1 MSENT
6 NAATPRSPELTVRSI
21 IVGLVVAM
29 VIGSA
34 YPYCVLKLG
43 FGPNLSV
50 VSAFF
55 GFIALVLIMRAANT
69 NARENNIVQTMGTS
83 AGQTSFMCV
92 LLAAFDLLNAKGI
105 ISIHLGTLQIFLW
118 LCSASLLGILLAVPM
133 RRHYIDEEN
142 LTFADGLAAGET
154 IAVLHDGREKG
165 AGIGTVKALGIG
177 TVASGALMMVTTFF
191 KWMRDTWYFPAMEPM
206 RIGFNISLL
215 GFGSGLLVGFR
226 ICLSMAIGTAVSW
239 FILPSYLARHG
250 MIPWQTGH
258 DGSTFTTFADT
269 LRWVMWPATGLMV
282 AGGLTSLALK
292 WKLIVKTFRGLRGS
306 EMEHNDLPMRFVAIG
321 SIVMTVIIC
330 LVQYFSMG
338 IPVYL
343 SFIAILLTLPLMLV
357 GLRVLG
363 ETNWGP
369 ISALSN
375 MMQAVFAFISPGNVP
390 VNMSSSGLTGTIA
403 VTSEALMQDFK
414 AGQLL
419 KSNPRNLT
427 IAQLIAAPVG
437 SIATAIV
444 YPVLR
449 DKFGI
454 GDAGLS
460 TPISVKWAGFAELL
474 TKGLNALPP
483 GCLIGLAIGIGVGII
498 LTLMAEKWGEK
509 IPAPS
514 AIGIGMLINAAVLMT
529 FILGGVAQLI
539 WARVSPRTEKEYRIP
554 LASGLIAGEAII
566 AVVLAI
572 LAAIGVNF

>member
-1 MSENT
+1 MAEANT
-6 NAATPRSPELTVRSI
+6 DSRSPELSARA
-21 IVGLVVAM
+21 IVIGLIVAM
-29 VIGSA
+29 IIGSA

-55 GFIALVLIMRAANT
+55 GFMALVPLVFALRLTKT

-83 AGQTSFMCV
+83 AGQTAFMAV
-92 LLAAFDLLNAKGI
+92 LLAAFDMLNAKGVLNPPI
-105 ISIHLGTLQIFLW
+105 YLNTLQIFCW

-142 LTFADGLAAGET
+142 LTYADGLAAGET
-154 IAVLHDGREKG
+154 IRVLHEGRNTRG
-165 AGIGTVKALGIG
+165 PLAALGIG
-177 TVASGALMMVTTFF
+177 TILSGFLMMVTTFW
-191 KWMRDTWYFPAMEPM
+191 KWVRDTWFIPGQQAMN
-206 RIGFNISLL
+206 IGFNISLL
-215 GFGSGLLVGFR
+215 SFGSGLLVGFR
-226 ICLSMAIGTAVSW
+226 ICLAMAIGTAISW
-239 FILPSYLARHG
+239 FILPRYLFAHG
-250 MIPWQTGH
+250 MITALTYP
-258 DGSTFTTFADT
+258 AT

-282 AGGLTSLALK
+282 AGGLTSLVLK
-292 WKLIVKTFRGLRGS
+292 WNLIVKTFRGLKGS
-306 EMEHNDLPMRFVAIG
+306 RAASNDFPMQYVVIG
-321 SIVMTVIIC
+321 SIIMTIAIC
-330 LVQYFSMG
+330 LIQYFSMG

-343 SFIAILLTLPLMLV
+343 SFIAIILSLPLMLV

-369 ISALSN
+369 ISAMSN

-390 VNMSSSGLTGTIA
+390 VNMSSSGLTGTVA

-419 KSNPRNLT
+419 KSNPRSLT

-449 DKFGI
+449 NKFGI
-454 GDAGLS
+454 GANGLS
-460 TPISVKWAGFAELL
+460 SPISVKWASFAELL
-474 TKGLNALPP
+474 TKGFSNLPP
-483 GCLIGLAIGIGVGII
+483 GCLVGLIIGIGVGIL
-498 LTLMAEKWGEK
+498 LTLLAEKWGDYV
-509 IPAPS
+509 PSPS
-514 AIGIGMLINAAVLMT
+514 AMGIGMLITAAVLLT

-539 WARVSPRTEKEYRIP
+539 WAKVHPESEKTYRIP

-572 LAAIGVNF
+572 LAASGANF

>member
-1 MSENT
+1 MT
-6 NAATPRSPELTVRSI
+6 DDAVRPGPELTLRSI
-21 IVGLVVAM
+21 LVGLVVAAI
-29 VIGSA
+29 IGSA

-55 GFIALVLIMRAANT
+55 GFIALVLILRAAGT

-83 AGQTSFMCV
+83 AGQTAFMCV
-92 LLAAFDLLNAKGI
+92 LLAAFDMLNTKGVLNPP
-105 ISIHLGTLQIFLW
+105 IHLGTAQIFCW

-142 LTFADGLAAGET
+142 LTYADGLAAGET
-154 IAVLHDGREKG
+154 IKVLHEGRNTRG
-165 AGIGTVKALGIG
+165 PLAALGIG
-177 TVASGALMMVTTFF
+177 TILSGFLMMVTTFW
-191 KWMRDTWYFPAMEPM
+191 KWVRDTWFIPGQQAMN
-206 RIGFNISLL
+206 IGFNISLL
-215 GFGSGLLVGFR
+215 SFGSGLLVGFR
-226 ICLSMAIGTAVSW
+226 ICLAMALGTAISW
-239 FILPSYLARHG
+239 FILPRYLYAHG
-250 MIPWQTGH
+250 MITALTYP
-258 DGSTFTTFADT
+258 AT

-282 AGGLTSLALK
+282 AGGLTSLVLK
-292 WKLIVKTFRGLRGS
+292 WNLIVKTFRGLRGS
-306 EMEHNDLPMRFVAIG
+306 KAASNDFPMQYVVIG
-321 SIVMTVIIC
+321 SIFMAVVIC

-343 SFIAILLTLPLMLV
+343 SFIAIILSLPLMLV

-369 ISALSN
+369 ISAMAN
-375 MMQAVFAFISPGNVP
+375 MMQAIFAFISPGNVP

-419 KSNPRNLT
+419 KSNPRSLT

-449 DKFGI
+449 NKFGI
-454 GDAGLS
+454 GATGLS
-460 TPISVKWAGFAELL
+460 SPISVKWASFAELL
-474 TKGLNALPP
+474 TKGFSALPP
-483 GCLIGLAIGIGVGII
+483 GCLVGLIIGIAVGVLLTI
-498 LTLMAEKWGEK
+498 LAERWGEYV
-509 IPAPS
+509 PSPS
-514 AIGIGMLINAAVLMT
+514 AMGLGMLITAAVLLT

-539 WARVSPRTEKEYRIP
+539 WAKVHPESEKAYRIP
-554 LASGLIAGEAII
+554 LASGLICGEAII

-572 LAAIGVNF
+572 LAAAGVNF